1 MECMHIEVEDLHP
14 SIYKM
19 CIDRAT
25 YTVSSRMP
33 PEIYFG
39 QGKTHCSSSF
49 GFKEEH
55 GRSYSCYILPVTF
68 PVRIDKTL
76 IHTLLAII
84 ATGSLQE
91 ILNFLVQDTA
101 WVSQSKTGKIA
112 DLVYRRYRI
121 LSKTHCISSVHFPSA
136 SSSPYQFR
144 LNPSYMYNIAK
155 QVLRYSFSL
164 SLTSAS

>member
-1 MECMHIEVEDLHP
+1 MDMWWKKQYPQEEELQEDQERDDVKCMHIEMEDLHP

-19 CIDRAT
+19 CIDRAA

-39 QGKTHCSSSF
+39 QGKTHCSSCI

-76 IHTLLAII
+76 IHTLFAII
-84 ATGSLQE
+84 ARGS
-91 ILNFLVQDTA
+91 VQDVLTSDA
-101 WVSQSKTGKIA
+101 
-112 DLVYRRYRI
+112 RY
-121 LSKTHCISSVHFPSA
+121 
-136 SSSPYQFR
+136 
-144 LNPSYMYNIAK
+144 
-155 QVLRYSFSL
+155 SL
-164 SLTSAS
+164 SLLEQGRKDC